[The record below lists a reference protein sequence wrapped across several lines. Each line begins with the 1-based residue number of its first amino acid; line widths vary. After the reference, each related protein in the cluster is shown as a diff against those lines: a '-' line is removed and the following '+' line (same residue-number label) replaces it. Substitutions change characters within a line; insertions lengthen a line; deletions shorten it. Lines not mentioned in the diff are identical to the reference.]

1 MKLDLATL
9 SKPIIAPSLLAAN
22 RNDLVNEAKKAENDG
37 AKFLHIDVMDGKLK
51 VSPL

>member
-22 RNDLVNEAKKAENDG
+22 RNDLVNEAKKAEEEARKAQQKHYN
-37 AKFLHIDVMDGKLK
+37 AKKGKGK
-51 VSPL
+51 KK